1 MDDVLNTAH
10 RSILVIFNTEAKE
23 VSFVGSPTAEDD
35 TMIIYT
41 DSTGCGQGARWPH
54 VGWCGCGTCADLEP
68 GRIFSPSPATQ
79 PAAAGAMVSLYQV
92 NVDKMCRHGWA
103 EAEAQPLE
111 W

>member
-1 MDDVLNTAH
+1 MMFDTD
-10 RSILVIFNTEAKE
+10 TEAEE
-23 VSFVGSPTAEDD
+23 VSFFGSPNASV
-35 TMIIYT
+35 IYT

-92 NVDKMCRHGWA
+92 NVDKMCRHRWA
-103 EAEAQPLE
+103 EAEDQPLE